1 MTQTALRLT
10 AALAA
15 LLLAGCGSEERSEP
29 EAPARGDRDT
39 GRDGRVPGGQL
50 PGPAAVHRRLLAGR
64 LGLAAERISRGRVPP
79 APRRRDRRRTRAPE
93 RRPGERAAR
102 SSRRS
107 IEAPAG
113 GGAGLLCRASEDY
126 RTGYALLLYGRSR
139 IQLVRLQDG
148 DATTLKAHT
157 LTPNERSDQGEPTL
171 LRLGCGTGEPGRP
184 VTLSYTVNATPYGF
198 VADRKSIDPGDSAR
212 VGLVARDGAARF
224 DDFALWLAE

>member
-29 EAPARGDRDT
+29 EAPAKAT
-39 GRDGRVPGGQL
+39 AT
-50 PGPAAVHRRLLAGR
+50 PAAAAGSPAGSFPEQPQFTDDFSQAGSGWPRSGYRAGGYHLRRGGGTVGAL
-64 LGLAAERISRGRVPP
+64 
-79 APRRRDRRRTRAPE
+79 APRSVDPARRGTLVEAL
-93 RRPGERAAR
+93 
-102 SSRRS
+102 
-107 IEAPAG
+107 IEAPSG

-148 DATTLKAHT
+148 DATTLKAHA

-171 LRLGCGTGEPGRP
+171 LRLGCGSGEPGRP
-184 VTLSYTVNATPYGF
+184 MTLSYTVNATPYAF
-198 VADRKSIDPGDSAR
+198 VADRTSIDPGDSAR